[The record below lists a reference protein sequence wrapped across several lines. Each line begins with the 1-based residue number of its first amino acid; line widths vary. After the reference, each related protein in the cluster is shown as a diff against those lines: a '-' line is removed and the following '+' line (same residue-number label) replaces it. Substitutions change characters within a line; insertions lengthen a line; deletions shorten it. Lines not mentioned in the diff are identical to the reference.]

1 MANKVLTIDVQ
12 SNATPPESL
21 DKWAPLGNTSV
32 FIKNIITPKLS
43 KNTNVGQLVSG
54 IPSAFARVDLFKS
67 AIDYVSTNGSDT
79 RENNLVG
86 YYAQLVDEW
95 KGLIACMALDYAH
108 ISSRRIDLVYS
119 DGKNA
124 AETANVYEPKGAFG
138 NMLLKRKNRWSDQEL
153 PENATPTPFINVI
166 KYRDKVVGATA
177 PESLLFTSSGYA
189 FTPSEELPWIHPATG
204 KFTDPLNSTLKPVQV
219 ASLHA
224 YVDHLLK
231 GLTEAENYY
240 SALPDGERVNYTSI
254 RNILTDWKD
263 EIAARAKSGGFE
275 LSIGSTPPVT
285 AAFGGPFAKLFT
297 HKDILHGL
305 EGVLSE
311 ASSEGAVEFDPKD
324 LLLDESAH
332 IAKLALDLTPEQVK
346 DLPILT
352 LTADVKGMKDKAYFA
367 LPLSAQGLNVFGKN
381 IAALVGRS
389 GESNAI
395 KSSLQAT
402 YDPSVRTG
410 NLEVVLN
417 LETDSGVKRQ
427 FKKIYTCDGEIRSKD
442 ILIWPNFISP
452 QWDSYFLY
460 NELPHNGTSQT
471 YRAFPFVGKM
481 EGDYFRIIVDDDKKP
496 ILLSKDKKI
505 IAPDNEVKAE
515 LLVISDEAVADNPY
529 KYEIYRSN
537 RPFKGVRL
545 LSPTGNEGGYLL
557 INYSSESKTNLPHDW
572 MRPGAHKSLQPVR
585 LGIDFGSTN
594 TSIAYSSDNTQ
605 EQGFSFKNQRV
616 SLMGNE
622 LQGKPFFP
630 KENQVF
636 FFHGPG
642 KDVKSNAVKSVLTLH
657 DHRRLPAL
665 GTGETVK
672 MRNEREVVGGFPC
685 FGDNLP
691 FSGSDNKTITL
702 SFPGVG
708 EVTQIHNMKWED
720 SDEDKAYKSAFL
732 RTLTLQVYA
741 SLFVEGLV
749 PESIKWSYPSAMAG
763 QLLYSY
769 QNIWDNL
776 RDISPVLKEPK
787 EDSEKYRL
795 NVSRYV
801 DTRSLSGMSGDG
813 FGSGSFGS
821 GGFGGDSF
829 GGGFGGNSGG
839 FGGGFGS
846 APGGF
851 GGNSGSFGDNS
862 GNEFGGG
869 FDDQPQQNS
878 NSASSNNE
886 FGGFG
891 EGGFGA
897 GSFGG
902 GFGNEQKQPAPAP
915 QQANAQDFM
924 PDNNEGEIKYE
935 PEPLYS
941 MDTVTDNPSLSE
953 AEAVANFISQYYGKE
968 ADVLNL
974 CFDVGGSTTDI
985 SALFFLKDGITMIK
999 QNSIRFAAQRVSQSV
1014 AKFPKFKQVLSNI
1027 CAKYKIRMVGLNFG
1041 KDTYSPSTA
1050 PYFFDQIVNQLN
1062 DDQLGDLYRSIA
1074 ADCPM
1079 LMCVNMY
1086 VTGLLMFYAGQ
1097 IARKLVSDLNRAESE
1112 RIAPA
1117 KPNVR
1122 VTFAGKG
1129 SRLFQWLDTVNPQAA
1144 YTYYGSLFIMGYGGE
1159 QELRKTLAGYQVIKL
1174 PKLHDPEIKYEVSKG
1189 LAKGDTILQ
1198 RPKNPQPSEIIGEEG
1213 FEVIGNDN
1221 KRRPLEFTNSIS
1233 PAMINSIGIRFTHG
1247 NSHKQADKFTEF
1259 CGFFYKAARQLFNW
1273 RVNPQQLEQ
1282 GCRAMN
1288 ITSYVQN
1295 MPEFRVAA
1303 REAKESGT
1311 PFNFVAPII
1320 ILEGMKFYDTTLLN
1334 LLANGQ

>member
-1 MANKVLTIDVQ
+1 MANKVLTIDVN
-12 SNATPPESL
+12 SAAIPPESP
-21 DKWAPLGNTSV
+21 DKWAQLGNTSV

-43 KNTNVGQLVSG
+43 AKTNIGQLVSG
-54 IPSAFARVDLFKS
+54 IPSAFARVDLFKA
-67 AIDYVSTNGSDT
+67 AIDYVATNGSDN

-86 YYAQLVDEW
+86 YYTHLVDEW

-108 ISSRRIDLVYS
+108 ISSRRIDLQYS
-119 DGKNA
+119 DGKDA
-124 AETANVYEPKGAFG
+124 AHTSNVYEPKGAFG
-138 NMLLKRKNRWSDQEL
+138 NMLLRRKNRWCDQNL
-153 PENATPTPFINVI
+153 PDNATPVPYINVI
-166 KYRDKVVGATA
+166 KYRNKVVGATA
-177 PESLLFTSSGYA
+177 PETLLFTSSGYKCE
-189 FTPSEELPWIHPATG
+189 PSEERPWIHPSTG
-204 KFTDPLNSTLKPVQV
+204 KFTDPLNSTMKPMQI
-219 ASLHA
+219 ATLHA
-224 YVDHLLK
+224 YVAHILK
-231 GLTEAENYY
+231 GLSEAENYY
-240 SALPDGERVNYTSI
+240 ASLPDGERVNYTSI
-254 RNILTDWKD
+254 RNILQEWKE
-263 EIAARAKSGGFE
+263 EISNRAKNGGFE

-285 AAFGGPFAKLFT
+285 ASFGGPFGKLFT

-305 EGVLSE
+305 EGVISE
-311 ASSEGAVEFDPKD
+311 IKSEEAVEFDPKD

-332 IAKLALDLTPEQVK
+332 IAKLALDLTPDQVK
-346 DLPILT
+346 DLPILS
-352 LTADVKGMKDKAYFA
+352 LTADVKGMNEKAYFA

-381 IAALVGRS
+381 IATLVGRS

-395 KSSLQAT
+395 KSSLKAT

-417 LETDSGVKRQ
+417 LETDTGVKRQ

-442 ILIWPNFISP
+442 ILIWPNFISR
-452 QWDSYFLY
+452 QWDAYFLY

-481 EGDYFRIIVDDDKKP
+481 EGDYFRILVDEDKKP
-496 ILLSKDKKI
+496 ILLSRDKKI
-505 IAPDNEVKAE
+505 VAPENEVKAE
-515 LLVISDEAVADNPY
+515 LLVISDEAVADNSY

-545 LSPTGNEGGYLL
+545 LSPTGCEGGYLL
-557 INYSSESKTNLPHDW
+557 INYSSGNNTNLPHDW
-572 MRPGAHKSLQPVR
+572 MRPGAHRSLQSVR

-594 TSIAYSSDNTQ
+594 TSIAYSNDETQ
-605 EQGFSFKNQRV
+605 EKGFYFKNQRV
-616 SLMGNE
+616 SLMGYE
-622 LQGKPFFP
+622 LPGKPLYP
-630 KENQVF
+630 KENQIF

-642 KDVKSNAVKSVLTLH
+642 KEVESNAVKSVLTLH

-665 GTGETVK
+665 GTGETIK
-672 MRNEREVVGGFPC
+672 MRNEREVVGGFPS

-691 FSGSDNKTITL
+691 FSSSDHKTITL

-741 SLFVEGLV
+741 SLFVDGYV

-787 EDSEKYRL
+787 EDSERYRL

-801 DTRSLSGMSGDG
+801 DTRSLEGLESGNVFGNSFGDG
-813 FGSGSFGS
+813 FGNSEFGNNEFG
-821 GGFGGDSF
+821 GGFGTGFNNGFDSAPLSNQEAATQSDF
-829 GGGFGGNSGG
+829 GGGFGGD
-839 FGGGFGS
+839 FGGGFG
-846 APGGF
+846 GDF
-851 GGNSGSFGDNS
+851 GSRFENDSKLAN
-862 GNEFGGG
+862 NT
-869 FDDQPQQNS
+869 PQQ
-878 NSASSNNE
+878 SSTE
-886 FGGFG
+886 
-891 EGGFGA
+891 
-897 GSFGG
+897 
-902 GFGNEQKQPAPAP
+902 
-915 QQANAQDFM
+915 DFM
-924 PDNNEGEIKYE
+924 PDNNEGEIKYD

-941 MDTVTDNPSLSE
+941 TNSVTDNPSLSE

-985 SALFFLKDGITMIK
+985 SALFYLKDGVTMIK

-1014 AKFPKFKQVLSNI
+1014 SKFPKFKKVLSSL
-1027 CAKYKIRMVGLNFG
+1027 CAKYKIKMVGLNFG
-1041 KDTYSPSTA
+1041 NDTYNESTA

-1062 DDQLGDLYRSIA
+1062 DDQLGDLYRAIA

-1129 SRLFQWLDTVNPQAA
+1129 SRLFQWLDTINPQAA
-1144 YTYYGSLFIMGYGGE
+1144 HTYYGKLFIMGYGGE
-1159 QELRKTLAGYQVIKL
+1159 QELRKTLAAYQVIKL

-1198 RPKNPQPSEIIGEEG
+1198 RPKNQQPSEIIGESG

-1233 PAMINSIGIRFTHG
+1233 PAMINSIGIRFTHNG
-1247 NSHKQADKFTEF
+1247 SHKQADKFTEF
-1259 CGFFYKAARQLFNW
+1259 CAFFYSAARQLFNW
-1273 RVNPQQLEQ
+1273 RVNPAQLEQ

-1288 ITSYVQN
+1288 ITSYIQN
-1295 MPEFRVAA
+1295 MPEFRVAS
-1303 REAKESGT
+1303 REAKESGK